1 MSAKDTRQIYW
12 HQELPPLNMEAG
24 GEVLVE
30 ATSRRV
36 PGTIA
41 HRDEIWTQCYEDLM
55 AQARER
61 IVQEVQRL
69 GGSCAHVLDESV
81 DSRHDGATGETWLHG
96 SFTCVVY
103 RPLKQ
108 ATHQASAFP
117 LAQATERLAR

>member
-1 MSAKDTRQIYW
+1 MSAKDNRQIYW
-12 HQELPPLNMEAG
+12 HQELPPLDVEAG
-24 GEVLVE
+24 GEVIVE

-55 AQARER
+55 AKARER
-61 IVQEVQRL
+61 IVQEAHRL

-96 SFTCVVY
+96 SFTCVIY

-108 ATHQASAFP
+108 ASQQLDS
-117 LAQATERLAR
+117 LARTLS

>member
-1 MSAKDTRQIYW
+1 MSAKDNRQIYW
-12 HQELPPLNMEAG
+12 HQELPPLNFEAG
-24 GEVLVE
+24 GEVVVE

-55 AQARER
+55 AKARER
-61 IVQEVQRL
+61 IVQEAHRL

-96 SFTCVVY
+96 SFTCVIY

-108 ATHQASAFP
+108 ASQQLDS
-117 LAQATERLAR
+117 LARTLS